1 MRQNGFVWDMADI
14 EAEYEDKVLMAELV
28 SEASNSRRELN
39 ISAVSTIVI
48 SIVFLLLAMSFGEA
62 VLDDAKESEEFSG
75 EWWETPL
82 HLRHT
87 MDLPMDTLRAQ

>member
-1 MRQNGFVWDMADI
+1 MADI

-28 SEASNSRRELN
+28 SEAPNSRRELN

-62 VLDDAKESEEFSG
+62 SF
-75 EWWETPL
+75 
-82 HLRHT
+82 R
-87 MDLPMDTLRAQ
+87 